1 MGHVKQWGLDGEA
14 KVRVHYELYLPYMQI
29 PDAFLPQ
36 AAHST
41 SVVLRSGV
49 SPLALVGTIREAIH
63 ALDSDQVIYNART
76 MDDTVA
82 DSLAARRFSVI
93 LLGIFAGIALLLAT
107 IGIYGVVS
115 YLVGQ
120 RTHEIGIRMAL
131 GAQRQDILRM
141 VFREGGKMALP
152 GIVMGLAASFALTRL
167 MASML
172 FGVSATDPLTF
183 ASVVVILLG
192 VALLAC
198 YVPARRAMRVDP
210 MVALR
215 HE

>member
-1 MGHVKQWGLDGEA
+1 
-14 KVRVHYELYLPYMQI
+14 MQI
-29 PDAFLPQ
+29 PDAFLSQ

-41 SVVLRSGV
+41 SVVLRAGISPV
-49 SPLALVGTIREAIH
+49 SLVGTIREAIH

-76 MDDTVA
+76 MDDTIA

-131 GAQRQDILRM
+131 GAQRRDILRI
-141 VFREGGKMALP
+141 VLREGGKMALL
-152 GIVMGLAASFALTRL
+152 GIVLGLAASFGLTRL
-167 MASML
+167 ITSML